1 MTIYYASEV
10 ATCRGFGC
18 FPKLLLRWRASI
30 YKLLWVDLVIYILIY
45 YSLNCCYMFLFTA
58 AQKKVFEDLVSYCYQ
73 RASLIPVIFVL
84 GFFVSLA
91 VQRWWAQ
98 YMTLPWPDSTAVYVS
113 ALVTGQ
119 DERGR
124 LMRRTIMRYVC
135 LSHTLVMTMIA
146 PRVKRRFPKLEYIKD
161 AGLLTENEMKIFK
174 GMIEKFGYQHTYWV
188 PIVWATSI
196 VTRARKE
203 GRVRDDASLRSLIDT
218 LNGFRGMLMVLLF
231 YDTISIPLVYTQVV
245 TIAVYTFFVA
255 TVLGR
260 QWTPRSDA
268 DGVYNLVD
276 LFCPIISC
284 LEFLFF
290 MGWLK
295 VAESLI
301 SPFGDD
307 DDDFELNWL
316 IDRNIQVSYL
326 IVDEMHHDH
335 PELVKDQYWDEI
347 FPMKIPL
354 AHDVEQG
361 KVHVRFEEPPKHS
374 TAKMYT
380 SRYPSNESFSTLG
393 RGGSHTTVYSDHLF
407 GITSAIKKFLSMG
420 ERRSISDIPR
430 TSSSYSIEK
439 KVGYEALEGEDE
451 EHSNI
456 EGISSQ
462 STNWE
467 RSQSMDLFDEL
478 QHLRSNEKR
487 ERQKKKIAFLPYDGL
502 PFQQQMQE
510 QQERQLLQQHERI
523 SQRPIRRST
532 VAPGPSVVLRP
543 SLVVRPSL
551 TQKQQ
556 QPVLQP
562 PDQQTE
568 QQQRDSLQP
577 QKQLKWLDPPTSED
591 DVQIQQGEEAPT
603 EKNLKESEEDQQ
615 QERDE
620 IEYQEKG
627 QDDLEAEEESAW
639 KPQMTQAEKE
649 KELQEE
655 EQEKSDEE
663 NDKTKRL

>member
-1 MTIYYASEV
+1 MTIYYAAEV

-30 YKLLWVDLVIYILIY
+30 YKLLWVDLCSPEERV
-45 YSLNCCYMFLFTA
+45 
-58 AQKKVFEDLVSYCYQ
+58 
-73 RASLIPVIFVL
+73 SLIPVIFVL

-98 YMTLPWPDSTAVYVS
+98 YLTLPWPDSTAVYVS

-135 LSHTLVMTMIA
+135 LSLTLVMTMIA

-174 GMIEKFGYQHTYWV
+174 SMIEKFGYQHTYWV

-260 QWTPRSDA
+260 QWTPKGDT

-316 IDRNIQVSYL
+316 IDRNIQVAYL

-335 PELVKDQYWDEI
+335 PELVRDQYWDEI

-361 KVHVRFEEPPKHS
+361 KAHVRFEEPPMHS
-374 TAKMYT
+374 TAKIYT
-380 SRYPSNESFSTLG
+380 SRHPSIESFTTLG
-393 RGGSHTTVYSDHLF
+393 RGGSHGTIYSEHLF
-407 GITSAIKKFLSMG
+407 GITSAIKKFANVG
-420 ERRSISDIPR
+420 DRRSISDIPR
-430 TSSSYSIEK
+430 SSSSFSIDK

-451 EHSNI
+451 EDSNI

-467 RSQSMDLFDEL
+467 RFPSVDLFEEL
-478 QHLRSNEKR
+478 RRLRSNEKR
-487 ERQKKKIAFLPYDGL
+487 ERQKKNFAFLPYEGL
-502 PFQQQMQE
+502 SSQQQTQE
-510 QQERQLLQQHERI
+510 QQESQLLLKHEQR
-523 SQRPIRRST
+523 SQRPKKRLAAEPRSSP
-532 VAPGPSVVLRP
+532 ALRP
-543 SLVVRPSL
+543 S
-551 TQKQQ
+551 QKQQ
-556 QPVLQP
+556 QPLLQSE
-562 PDQQTE
+562 DE
-568 QQQRDSLQP
+568 QAEQHQRDSLQP
-577 QKQLKWLDPPTSED
+577 PKQLKWQDPPTLED
-591 DVQIQQGEEAPT
+591 EGPIQQGDEAQT
-603 EKNLKESEEDQQ
+603 EKNLKESEDDQ
-615 QERDE
+615 ELKRDE
-620 IEYQEKG
+620 IEHQEKG
-627 QDDLEAEEESAW
+627 QDDPEAAEEEKSET
-639 KPQMTQAEKE
+639 TQAEKE
-649 KELQEE
+649 EELPEE
-655 EQEKSDEE
+655 EQDKSEEEEEKEE
-663 NDKTKRL
+663 EEGNDKTQRP

>member
-380 SRYPSNESFSTLG
+380 SRYPSNVS
-393 RGGSHTTVYSDHLF
+393 
-407 GITSAIKKFLSMG
+407 
-420 ERRSISDIPR
+420 
-430 TSSSYSIEK
+430 
-439 KVGYEALEGEDE
+439 
-451 EHSNI
+451 
-456 EGISSQ
+456 
-462 STNWE
+462 
-467 RSQSMDLFDEL
+467 
-478 QHLRSNEKR
+478 
-487 ERQKKKIAFLPYDGL
+487 
-502 PFQQQMQE
+502 
-510 QQERQLLQQHERI
+510 
-523 SQRPIRRST
+523 
-532 VAPGPSVVLRP
+532 
-543 SLVVRPSL
+543 
-551 TQKQQ
+551 
-556 QPVLQP
+556 
-562 PDQQTE
+562 
-568 QQQRDSLQP
+568 
-577 QKQLKWLDPPTSED
+577 
-591 DVQIQQGEEAPT
+591 
-603 EKNLKESEEDQQ
+603 
-615 QERDE
+615 
-620 IEYQEKG
+620 
-627 QDDLEAEEESAW
+627 
-639 KPQMTQAEKE
+639 
-649 KELQEE
+649 
-655 EQEKSDEE
+655 
-663 NDKTKRL
+663 